1 MGVGMT
7 MCYKEKWLNN
17 RNPTEK
23 KKMSEDVNGGG
34 GEGSVRQSR
43 HQTTWCQPEK
53 KLRIKKKIIYFS
65 CA

>member
-53 KLRIKKKIIYFS
+53 K
-65 CA
+65 AQN

>member
-1 MGVGMT
+1 
-7 MCYKEKWLNN
+7 
-17 RNPTEK
+17 
-23 KKMSEDVNGGG
+23 MSEDVNGGG

-65 CA
+65 AHKEETSTKRWPTKTPSEKN